1 MGEILSLLKS
11 AAQNFPVTSEP
22 RGRPPKDAP
31 GAGQLCCTGQ
41 LQNLPSPALPQTLLD
56 VQPISHTKAQTD
68 LLHIY
73 GTPQS
78 PHPQSFFRH
87 SLSPGASRSSAR
99 HLQPRCLPSTTPLPT
114 TLTRSLWQCRGWGG
128 RAKWHHCP
136 CTQGLAPSP
145 ALHAAHC
152 RTPAVTQLRASV
164 SPALLS
170 EPLIETRTRQP
181 GIGKKLQ
188 LAPLS
193 LRTMGCLHLPSA
205 STSNKNTVH
214 FIYPLFPLKDYH
226 NPKMPPPLAP

>member
-1 MGEILSLLKS
+1 MSLSNGSESEYMGEILSLLKS

-41 LQNLPSPALPQTLLD
+41 LQNLPSPALSQTLLD

-99 HLQPRCLPSTTPLPT
+99 HLQPRCLPSTPAQPRCPPLSPGPSGSAGDGVAGPSGT
-114 TLTRSLWQCRGWGG
+114 TVPAHRG
-128 RAKWHHCP
+128 
-136 CTQGLAPSP
+136 SP
-145 ALHAAHC
+145 
-152 RTPAVTQLRASV
+152 PAQLCM
-164 SPALLS
+164 
-170 EPLIETRTRQP
+170 
-181 GIGKKLQ
+181 Q
-188 LAPLS
+188 LAAGH
-193 LRTMGCLHLPSA
+193 RLPPSF
-205 STSNKNTVH
+205 V
-214 FIYPLFPLKDYH
+214 PQFPQRFFQSH
-226 NPKMPPPLAP
+226 